1 MRRSIHRALLA
12 GAAAALLLAGCAG
25 TSGSKSGMSFFVT
38 SANPGQGG
46 NLGGLDGADKYC
58 QKLGAAA
65 GAGSRTWHAYL
76 SKQPLNGEAGI
87 NARDRIGKGP
97 WRNAKGEVVAAD
109 VASLHGPGNML
120 NKQTSLTETGAIVNG
135 RGDTPNEHDVLT
147 GSQPDGSFI
156 AGDVNSTCSNWTV
169 GDDTGKAMVGHHDRT
184 GLDDSVPAK
193 SWNSSHLSRGCS
205 LEALKATGGSGRL
218 YCFAVD

>member
-1 MRRSIHRALLA
+1 MRRSIHWVLLA
-12 GAAAALLLAGCAG
+12 GAAAASLLAGCAG
-25 TSGSKSGMSFFVT
+25 TSGGKSGMSFFVT
-38 SANPGQGG
+38 SSNPGQGG

-97 WRNAKGEVVAAD
+97 WRNAKGEVIATD
-109 VASLHGPGNML
+109 VASLHGAGNML

-156 AGDVNSTCSNWTV
+156 AGDVNSTCSNWTL